1 MKVAIF
7 NTHKF
12 EKDFLIGANDGRYEL
27 KMLDTFLGIDTPELA
42 RGCEAIS
49 IFTEDQASA
58 EVLDKLA
65 AIDVKYIALRC
76 AGYNNVDIQHAR
88 QLGIRVVRVP
98 DYSPNAIAEF
108 TVAIILA
115 LNRKLIR
122 SHYRIMEM
130 NFSLDG
136 LVGFDMQGKTV
147 GIIGTGKIGRIVA
160 KILHGF
166 GCKILAHDLKPD
178 QAIVDAYDV
187 YYTDLDALYQQADI
201 ISLHAPLTKKTHHMI
216 NSKGIAK
223 MKKGVMLINT
233 GRGGL
238 VNTQDVIQ
246 GLKSEQIGYFGMDVY
261 EEEKGLY
268 FEDHSEDILQD
279 DAIARLM
286 TLRNVLIT
294 SHQAFLTDTALK
306 NIARTTFDNLQCL
319 ETGMPCQNEIIN

>member
-1 MKVAIF
+1 MKVAVF

-12 EKDFLIGANDGRYEL
+12 EKEYLIKANTNKHDL
-27 KMLDTFLGIDTPELA
+27 KLLDSYLTLDTTILA
-42 RGCEAIS
+42 EGCEGIC
-49 IFTEDQASA
+49 IFTQDNGSST
-58 EVLDKLA
+58 VLDKLHEMG
-65 AIDVKYIALRC
+65 IKYIALRS
-76 AGYNNVDIQHAR
+76 AGYNNVDIAHAKT
-88 QLGIRVVRVP
+88 LGLRVVRVP

-136 LVGFDMQGKTV
+136 LVGFDMHGKTV

-166 GCKILAHDLKPD
+166 GCHILAYDALID
-178 QAIVDAYDV
+178 QSLVKECKAT
-187 YYTDLDALYQQADI
+187 YTDLDTLCRQSDI
-201 ISLHAPLTKKTHHMI
+201 ISLHVPLMVQTHYLI
-216 NSKGIAK
+216 NEAQIAK

-238 VNTQDVIQ
+238 VNTQDVIN
-246 GLKSEQIGYFGMDVY
+246 GLKSQQIGYYGMDVY
-261 EEEKGLY
+261 EEEEGLF

-279 DAIARLM
+279 DMIARLM
-286 TLRNVLIT
+286 TLRNVMIT
-294 SHQAFLTDTALK
+294 SHQAFLTDTALA
-306 NIARTTFDNLQCL
+306 NIAQTTIENLNCL
-319 ETGMPCQNEIIN
+319 EQGLPCKNEVL

>member
-1 MKVAIF
+1 MKVAVF

-12 EKDFLIGANDGRYEL
+12 EKEYLIKANANKHDL
-27 KMLDTFLGIDTPELA
+27 KLLDSYLTLDTTVLAEDCEGI
-42 RGCEAIS
+42 C
-49 IFTEDQASA
+49 IFTQDNGSA
-58 EVLDKLA
+58 PVLDKLHEMG
-65 AIDVKYIALRC
+65 IKFIALRS
-76 AGYNNVDIQHAR
+76 AGYNNVDIAHAKS
-88 QLGIRVVRVP
+88 LGLRVVRVP

-136 LVGFDMQGKTV
+136 LVGFDMNGKTV

-166 GCKILAHDLKPD
+166 GCHILAYDATID
-178 QAIVDAYDV
+178 QTLVEECKAT
-187 YYTDLDALYQQADI
+187 YTDLDTLFRQSDI
-201 ISLHAPLTKKTHHMI
+201 ISLHVPLMEQTHYLV
-216 NSKGIAK
+216 NEAQIAK

-238 VNTQDVIQ
+238 VNTQDVIN
-246 GLKSEQIGYFGMDVY
+246 GLKSQQIGYYGMDVY
-261 EEEKGLY
+261 EEEEGLF

-279 DAIARLM
+279 DMLARLM
-286 TLRNVLIT
+286 TLRNVMIT
-294 SHQAFLTDTALK
+294 SHQAFLTDTALA
-306 NIARTTFDNLQCL
+306 NIAQTTIENLGCL
-319 ETGMPCQNEIIN
+319 EEGFKCKNEVL

>member
-1 MKVAIF
+1 MKVAVF

-12 EKDFLIGANDGRYEL
+12 EKDFLIHANNDRYEL
-27 KMLDTFLGIDTPELA
+27 KLLDTFLSTDTPELA

-49 IFTEDQASA
+49 IFTQDQATGD
-58 EVLDKLA
+58 VLDKLK
-65 AIDVKYIALRC
+65 AIGVKYIALRC

-136 LVGFDMQGKTV
+136 LVGFDMNGKTV
-147 GIIGTGKIGRIVA
+147 GIIGTGKIGRVVA
-160 KILHGF
+160 KILYGF
-166 GCKILAHDLKPD
+166 GCKILANDLM
-178 QAIVDAYDV
+178 QNQEIIDAYEV
-187 YYTDLDALYQQADI
+187 TYTDLDTLYQQADI
-201 ISLHAPLTKKTHHMI
+201 VSLHAPLTKETHHMV
-216 NSKGIAK
+216 NAKVIAK

-238 VNTQDVIQ
+238 VKTQDVIQ
-246 GLKSEQIGYFGMDVY
+246 GLKTEQIGYFGMDVY

-286 TLRNVLIT
+286 TLRNVMIT
-294 SHQAFLTDTALK
+294 SHQAFLTDTALI
-306 NIARTTFDNLQCL
+306 NIAKTTFENLECL
-319 ETGMPCQNEIIN
+319 ENDLPCQNEVI